1 MTYFPDIEFP
11 IQSALI
17 FDGWFHVCFC
27 FMVFK
32 NISLLGAPDLQTQHT
47 KSLFLLYQE
56 LCASQMPEWPH
67 APLPCPAMGVAFMVL
82 HFICR
87 TQHLSAVGRGH
98 ALRSLRRPREVLAQ
112 RSWVTRISAATLN
125 FWASAATLDFWS
137 FLFIKCSYIFWTD

>member
-17 FDGWFHVCFC
+17 FDGWFHVHFC
-27 FMVFK
+27 GMVFK

-82 HFICR
+82 HFMCR
-87 TQHLSAVGRGH
+87 TQHLSAIRRGY
-98 ALRSLRRPREVLAQ
+98 ALRSVHRHREVLDK
-112 RSWVTRISAATLN
+112 RSKTSGLSQHHLWVLPLKSPPGT
-125 FWASAATLDFWS
+125 
-137 FLFIKCSYIFWTD
+137 WTERT